1 MDEVNLIS
9 ARKDTLA
16 LVLAGGKGSRLKNLT
31 EVQAKPAVHFG
42 GKFRIIDFPLSNC
55 INSGMRR
62 MCVLTQYKAHS
73 LIKHIQQGWSFLQPE
88 LNEFVE
94 IWPAQQQ
101 TSDEVWYQGTADA
114 VYQNL
119 DTIRS
124 HAPKYILILAGD
136 HIYKQDYSKML
147 KQHIETGAK
156 ATVSCIE
163 VPIEKA
169 HEFGILDADAESNI
183 IRFVE
188 KPKNPPSI
196 PGKPD
201 RSFASMGIYIFDADF
216 LIDLLEKD
224 AQDKNSSH
232 DFGKDIL
239 PSLVGKVKMVA
250 HRFQDSCVF
259 NKTDEAYWR
268 DVGTLDAYW
277 EANLDLTNVVPDL
290 DLYDSRW
297 PIWTFQEQHPAAKFV
312 FESDLRTGMAV
323 KSLVSAGCII
333 SGGTV
338 RHSLLFS
345 AVRVHSFTLIEDSV
359 ILPNCVINRHARVKK
374 AILAQGCVIPRGL
387 VIGEDPQEDARY
399 FYVSEKG
406 VVLVTPAM
414 LAKLPPAPELS

>member
-1 MDEVNLIS
+1 MDSINLGH
-9 ARKDTLA
+9 ARKQTLA

-31 EVQAKPAVHFG
+31 GGQAKPAVPFG

-55 INSGMRR
+55 INSGIRR
-62 MCVLTQYKAHS
+62 MCVLTQYKAHT

-114 VYQNL
+114 VYQNVE
-119 DTIRS
+119 TIRR
-124 HAPKYILILAGD
+124 HHPKYILILAGD
-136 HIYKQDYSKML
+136 HIYKQDYSQML
-147 KQHIETGAK
+147 REHIEKGAK

-163 VPIEKA
+163 VPLETA
-169 HEFGILDADAESNI
+169 HAFGIVDADKDGNI
-183 IRFVE
+183 VKFVE

-196 PGKPD
+196 PGNPD

-224 AQDKNSSH
+224 AVKKDSSH
-232 DFGKDIL
+232 DFGKDLL
-239 PSLVGKVKMVA
+239 PSLIGKVKIIA

-268 DVGTLDAYW
+268 DVGTIDAYW

-290 DLYDSRW
+290 DLYDSKW

-312 FESDLRTGMAV
+312 FENELRTGMAV

-345 AVRVHSFTLIEDSV
+345 AVRVHSFSLIEDAV
-359 ILPNCVINRHARVKK
+359 VLPHCVINRHARIHK
-374 AILAQGCVIPRGL
+374 AVLAEGCEIPRGL
-387 VIGEDPQEDARY
+387 VIGENPEEDAKR

-406 VVLVTPAM
+406 VVLVTPDM
-414 LAKLPPAPELS
+414 LAKLPKLEYND

>member
-1 MDEVNLIS
+1 MDAIDLNV
-9 ARKDTLA
+9 ARKETLA

-31 EVQAKPAVHFG
+31 GTQAKPAVPFG

-101 TSDEVWYQGTADA
+101 TSEEIWYQGTADA
-114 VYQNL
+114 VYQNVE
-119 DTIRS
+119 TIRQ
-124 HAPKYILILAGD
+124 HNPRYILILAGD

-147 KQHIETGAK
+147 EQHIHSGAK

-163 VPIEKA
+163 VPIETA
-169 HEFGILDADAESNI
+169 HSFGIVDTDAEGNI
-183 IRFVE
+183 IKFVE
-188 KPKNPPSI
+188 KPKNPPAI
-196 PGKPD
+196 PGSPD

-224 AQDKNSSH
+224 AQDKESSH
-232 DFGKDIL
+232 DFGKDLL
-239 PSLVGKVKMVA
+239 PSLIGKVKIIA

-268 DVGTLDAYW
+268 DVGTIDAYW
-277 EANLDLTNVVPDL
+277 EANIDLTNVVPDL

-312 FESDLRTGMAV
+312 FESELRTGMAV

-333 SGGTV
+333 SGSTV
-338 RHSLLFS
+338 RRSLLFS
-345 AVRVHSFTLIEDSV
+345 SVRVHSFALVEDSV
-359 ILPNCVINRHARVKK
+359 VLPNCVINRHARVHK
-374 AILAQGCVIPRGL
+374 AVLSENCVVPRGL
-387 VIGEDPQEDARY
+387 VIGENPEEDAKN

-406 VVLVTPAM
+406 VVLVTPEM
-414 LAKLPPAPELS
+414 LARLPPAPELS

>member
-1 MDEVNLIS
+1 MDSIDLNLE
-9 ARKDTLA
+9 RKQTLA

-31 EVQAKPAVHFG
+31 GGQAKPAVPFG

-55 INSGMRR
+55 INSGIRR
-62 MCVLTQYKAHS
+62 MCVLTQYKAHM

-88 LNEFVE
+88 LHEFVE
-94 IWPAQQQ
+94 VWPAQQQ
-101 TSDEVWYQGTADA
+101 TSDEIWYQGTADA
-114 VYQNL
+114 VYQNVE
-119 DTIRS
+119 TIKS
-124 HAPKYILILAGD
+124 HRPKYILILAGD

-147 KQHIETGAK
+147 EQHIRTGAK

-163 VPIEKA
+163 VPIENA
-169 HEFGILDADAESNI
+169 HEFGIVDADAESNI
-183 IRFVE
+183 VKFVE
-188 KPKNPPSI
+188 KPKNPPAI
-196 PGKPD
+196 PGNPD

-224 AQDKNSSH
+224 AKDKESSH
-232 DFGKDIL
+232 DFGKDLL
-239 PSLVGKVKMVA
+239 PSLIGNVKIIA

-268 DVGTLDAYW
+268 DVGTIDAYW

-312 FESDLRTGMAV
+312 FENELRTGMAV

-333 SGGTV
+333 SGATI

-345 AVRVHSFTLIEDSV
+345 AVKAHSFSLVEDSV
-359 ILPNCVINRHARVKK
+359 VLPSCVINRHARIHK
-374 AILAQGCVIPRGL
+374 AILAEGCVIPRGL
-387 VIGEDPQEDARY
+387 VIGENPEDDAAR

-406 VVLVTPAM
+406 VVLVTPEM
-414 LAKLPPAPELS
+414 LAKLPAREFDE